1 LGDASRQSTQPQERK
16 DDCRDIYT
24 GPLSDPYFDMKEVRI
39 ANLSASMK
47 EMTAPRF
54 SPEGKTIYFVGVH
67 VVDPPE
73 GADASPYDVRA
84 IYSVPTEG
92 GEATRI
98 PIDRVNSDGI
108 PIHIGTFALS
118 HDWSKFTINGG
129 DGIFTVTL
137 GGGAPTRVNKDSW
150 YWSTLQQSIPQP
162 PPDSHRWDRPCVGQP
177 GWGGYGVYF
186 ARNTK
191 N

>member
-1 LGDASRQSTQPQERK
+1 
-16 DDCRDIYT
+16 
-24 GPLSDPYFDMKEVRI
+24 MKEVRI

-118 HDWSKFTINGG
+118 HDWSKFAINGG

-150 YWSTLQQSIPQP
+150 YWSTVQQSIPQP

-177 GWGGYGVYF
+177 GWGGRVRRLLRQKHEELTHSGQAVLHLEWLCLGCRGTGPQG
-186 ARNTK
+186 AGK
-191 N
+191 PS